1 MNKLISY
8 LLISSNSLCI
18 YCQNYFNTVLPSVQ
32 NNVDGIYHPLIE
44 LNPDTLIAFTNTVFS
59 NRYGGACSYNTIN
72 NNGNL
77 ITSDIF
83 LDTINEIIISD
94 AKMLD
99 QNVYISG
106 SKSIHKDTSE
116 ISWFAKL
123 NLSLD
128 TLWTREFRTSFNSP
142 AFYNINKLRN
152 SNLVLCGNDALVRK
166 SGSLIACKG
175 IFYLSDSLGNK
186 ISYIEILDSTHFPI
200 LYNSVEDDS
209 GNIYVCGIVKKNDLN
224 HDALIIKVSPE
235 GKLLWKKQIP
245 SLDYLEG
252 VFNIFVQTDGSLL
265 LVGDSYNSDFFG
277 DQFSVILLINMNS
290 KGTINWTKRILKIY
304 DGEIRYCVEDSS
316 NNYICSGTIFS
327 EAGKK
332 GDGYL
337 VKFSAQGDSMWSRT
351 INNSDRST
359 EQFFNIA
366 KASDGGF
373 YLTGFS
379 WIEGI
384 NTSKSWIVKVDS
396 FGCLVPGC
404 QNTVKTKDVDDGKIK
419 AFELYPNPANEVLYF
434 LSRVTKNDDYT
445 IHISDM
451 QGKEVYCYQFMPV
464 LGKQYIME
472 FTKNILPG
480 IYVLRI
486 LDEKGKITQT
496 ERIEKL

>member
-8 LLISSNSLCI
+8 ILFSFYCSCI
-18 YCQNYFNTVLPSVQ
+18 YSQNYYNTVVPTNL
-32 NNVDGIYHPLIE
+32 NYIDGIYAPAVSTPTEHI
-44 LNPDTLIAFTNTVFS
+44 TTF
-59 NRYGGACSYNTIN
+59 
-72 NNGNL
+72 
-77 ITSDIF
+77 ITSKYRNIYGNNASICILDNHGSITSVKSF
-83 LDTINEIIISD
+83 LDTINTVIVFD
-94 AKMLD
+94 
-99 QNVYISG
+99 
-106 SKSIHKDTSE
+106 SKFINDKILMCGTKFFYDDTLE
-116 ISWFAKL
+116 TYWFAKL
-123 NLSLD
+123 DQFSD
-128 TLWTREFRTSFNSP
+128 TIWTKEIKTNYNGSR
-142 AFYNINKLRN
+142 FYQIKKLTNANIA
-152 SNLVLCGNDALVRK
+152 LCGNDAHVRP
-166 SGSLIACKG
+166 SGSLINCIG
-175 IFYLSDSLGNK
+175 TFLLTDSIGNN
-186 ISYIEILDSTHFPI
+186 ISYIEVVDPVSFPKF
-200 LYNSVEDDS
+200 YNLEADDQ
-209 GNIYVCGIVKKNDLN
+209 GNIYACGIVLKNDLN

-290 KGTINWTKRILKIY
+290 NGTINWTKRILKIY

-434 LSRVTKNDDYT
+434 LSHVTKNDNCSIQICDL
-445 IHISDM
+445 
-451 QGKEVYCYQFMPV
+451 QGKEVFTYKFIPV
-464 LGKQYIME
+464 QGKQYIME
-472 FTKNILPG
+472 FTKKILPG